1 MNQRLVG
8 CAKNVEMREE
18 RARRDGKTQ
27 KVWKKMIADTSRADK
42 QRRSSLRD
50 VDTCVYILQMGLRHQ
65 ITKRSQTLCVSNSE
79 AACAGPQIH
88 MWKLLIFFSA
98 HFNCVLKGRER
109 ACGIV

>member
-8 CAKNVEMREE
+8 CAKNIEMREE

-88 MWKLLIFFSA
+88 MWKLLIFFL
-98 HFNCVLKGRER
+98 HIL
-109 ACGIV
+109 IVF